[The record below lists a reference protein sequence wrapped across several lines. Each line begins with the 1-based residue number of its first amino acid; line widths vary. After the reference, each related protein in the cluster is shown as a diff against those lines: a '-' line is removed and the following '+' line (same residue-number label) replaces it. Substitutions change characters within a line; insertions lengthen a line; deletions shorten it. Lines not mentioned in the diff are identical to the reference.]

1 MRKRVCLLLL
11 CFGSFAFSQ
20 TGRTITSVV
29 PAASGGA
36 TIAPNSIATIYGVN
50 LTDITASATG
60 LPLPTQLAGISVVV
74 DNLSYAQL
82 LYASPSQINFVVP
95 GGAQPG
101 MDTVRVVT
109 PEIIN
114 ATSTVVVRSV
124 APGIFSANGDGKG
137 VAAAVGVRT
146 VIPTN
151 LQSTVSVF
159 LCDATLGNCHA
170 TPLDVGVDAPVT
182 LEFFGTGIRGGKN
195 ITATI
200 GGQRVPVAYAG
211 PQPQYP
217 GLDQVNLPLVLSL
230 RGAGTVDVVITVDG
244 QASNPVQIAVQ

>member
-1 MRKRVCLLLL
+1 MRKRVCLLRL

-20 TGRTITSVV
+20 TGRSITSVV
-29 PAASGGA
+29 SAASGGA

-109 PEIIN
+109 P
-114 ATSTVVVRSV
+114 R
-124 APGIFSANGDGKG
+124 D
-137 VAAAVGVRT
+137 
-146 VIPTN
+146 
-151 LQSTVSVF
+151 
-159 LCDATLGNCHA
+159 H
-170 TPLDVGVDAPVT
+170 
-182 LEFFGTGIRGGKN
+182 
-195 ITATI
+195 
-200 GGQRVPVAYAG
+200 
-211 PQPQYP
+211 
-217 GLDQVNLPLVLSL
+217 
-230 RGAGTVDVVITVDG
+230 
-244 QASNPVQIAVQ
+244 